1 MLAWR
6 RFPILGVL
14 ILGVSCGA
22 SYRGFSDYS
31 APERFTLGEASG
43 DPAIEELAERFYA
56 PTMDPAELRSEV
68 DSLLRRAPGDATL
81 NEMAAHLAELREDEN
96 AAWAHWLRAASDT
109 RSPLTAIYL
118 DRALTYDLTA
128 SQTNATIALLR
139 QMASEHP
146 EHEVRV
152 DATVRLIRY
161 LETYERFEEADELSS
176 GLDFIRD
183 WQLIGAFDNDQGRGF
198 HAVHPPEEAV
208 DFDAE
213 PRGVLL
219 PVRWR
224 PVDAID
230 RTGLVRLSE
239 MVSPDRWVVGYL
251 VTHVRSDTPRDVT
264 LRMSTPTGT
273 KVWLNGQLV
282 LSQERL
288 ARGATDNVVLP
299 VRLEAGWN
307 RLLVKSAQDAS
318 GAWTFGGRFTEL
330 DGSPL
335 TGLVYDADPHEPVEI
350 EAREA
355 PTNTSPLEEVL
366 ADVEP
371 ELRRELLVHHD
382 GARNGF
388 EGDALG
394 QARRLLEL
402 APEHPVVLYQAALT
416 HWTNDELGTAQDLL
430 NEGVARYPELAG
442 FLWQRGA
449 FYRERDRYDRALE
462 DLTRARELEPNARLA
477 AMELAGTYEDR
488 GWLEHE
494 CRALEEIV
502 QRWPDSGWALR
513 AHGYCL
519 QQRGYLPQAEERY
532 READAVEPGH
542 TWNLQRLAALARWRQ
557 DDDAAIRFVERLRPL
572 APWSTRHLL
581 TIADQLRFASRRD
594 ESRAMLNRAV
604 TRDPVWARPHQ
615 RLGTMAYEDGDEAS
629 ALEHWTF
636 ALERDPD
643 NGALADRIDALRDQ
657 GDDPDRQLM
666 PSDDE
671 IEAALAAATEM
682 ELDPGAHTVLV
693 LDDEVTTVQQDGSA
707 TRRITQVS
715 LAVTTDGR
723 DELIQNRVPRSA
735 RILQAFSVGPG
746 GERQEA
752 SSIRNGVVRF
762 RGLETGSRIALQ
774 YVYHSAPPAFLPN
787 HFVSSWVFQ
796 GVHRQLGQARWVV
809 QLPAGRELAMH
820 VQGPIEHE
828 VSRQGEH
835 DVHVFTGAGVPP
847 LVPEPAMPPLRN
859 TIASVTLSTLTDW
872 GEYVEWERALLSEV
886 FESNQQLRA
895 LARQLTEGASTPR
908 ERFDRLYRY
917 VSQEIRYQQDYEDTI
932 AGVRPHSCPVVL
944 ERGYGDCKDKAVLM
958 ILLGREVGLDI
969 DFAVLRTR
977 GAGEVH
983 RDVPNQ
989 QFNHA
994 IIYVPQQDGIDE
1006 GFFMDPTT
1014 DALDMGNL
1022 RPDDQGAT
1030 ALVLDPDD
1038 GEWAFHEIPFQGP
1051 DMSYFRCDV
1060 GVEVSSAEAASA
1072 QAECRIRGQ
1081 IASTFRRVMR
1091 NEERAGQL
1099 RQNVAHSIFPGSAVT
1114 DASTEHVEDIDHP
1127 LEMRLTLDASPAL
1140 QPQGEERRLRVPS
1153 PFNLGRVTRLESRR
1167 LPLRLGVPDSARWEI
1182 RFSAPAGGRIVRTPD
1197 DFTVEHPCFSVSRQ
1211 SRTRGRTATV
1221 TIDYTRTCTD
1231 VAPEDYPELRRQ
1243 AQRAANQLQAEVV
1256 IRP

>member
-1 MLAWR
+1 MKTPRRLSILLA
-6 RFPILGVL
+6 L
-14 ILGVSCGA
+14 ILGTSCGA
-22 SYRGFSDYS
+22 SYRGFSSYQ
-31 APERFTLGEASG
+31 ATQRFALGEASS
-43 DPAIEELAERFYA
+43 DPAIAELAERFYA
-56 PTMDPAELRSEV
+56 PSMDPAAMRTEV
-68 DSLLRRAPGDATL
+68 DALLASAPHDATL
-81 NEMAAHLAELREDEN
+81 NEMAAHLAELREDDR
-96 AAWAHWLRAASDT
+96 AAWAHWMQAAADT
-109 RSPLTAIYL
+109 NTPLGAIYL

-139 QMASEHP
+139 RMASEHP
-146 EHEVRV
+146 EPELRV
-152 DATVRLIRY
+152 DATVRLIRF
-161 LETYERFEEADELSS
+161 LETYEGFEEADRLSA

-198 HAVHPPEEAV
+198 HAVHPPEEAI
-208 DFDAE
+208 DFEAE

-224 PVDAID
+224 PVESID

-239 MVSPDRWVVGYL
+239 MASPDRWVVGYL
-251 VTHVRSDTPRDVT
+251 VTHVHSEEARDVT
-264 LRMSTPTGT
+264 LRVSTPTGT

-307 RLLVKSAQDAS
+307 RLLVKSAQDDT
-318 GAWTFGGRFTEL
+318 GAWTFGARFTEL
-330 DGSPL
+330 DGSAL
-335 TGLVYDADPHEPVEI
+335 GGVRYDAQPHEPVEV
-350 EAREA
+350 AAHEA
-355 PTNTSPLEEVL
+355 PNNASPLAEVLEEV
-366 ADVEP
+366 EP
-371 ELRRELLVHHD
+371 ALRRALLVHHD
-382 GARNGF
+382 GARNGY

-394 QARRLLEL
+394 QARSLLEL
-402 APEHPVVLYQAALT
+402 APEHPVVLYQTAIT
-416 HWTNDELGTAQDLL
+416 HWTNDELGQTQDLL
-430 NEGVARYPELAG
+430 NEGVSRYPELAG
-442 FLWQRGA
+442 FYWQRGA

-462 DLTRARELEPNARLA
+462 DLTQAGQLEPNARLA
-477 AMELAGTYEDR
+477 AMELAGTFEDR
-488 GWLEHE
+488 GWREHQ
-494 CRALEEIV
+494 CRALADVVE
-502 QRWPDSGWALR
+502 RWPDSGWALR

-532 READAVEPGH
+532 RQADAVEPGH
-542 TWNLQRLAALARWRQ
+542 AWNLQRLAALARWRQ

-572 APWSTRHLL
+572 APWSTSHLL

-594 ESRAMLNRAV
+594 ASRAVLNEAV
-604 TRDPVWARPHQ
+604 SRDPVWARPHQ
-615 RLGTMAYEDGDEAS
+615 RLGTMAYEEGDEAA
-629 ALEHWTF
+629 ALEHWGF

-643 NGALADRIDALRDQ
+643 NGQLADRIDALRDDE
-657 GDDPDRQLM
+657 DDPDRQLM
-666 PSDDE
+666 PSDAQ
-671 IEAALAAATEM
+671 IEAALVAATEM
-682 ELDPGAHTVLV
+682 EIDPGAHTVLV

-715 LAVTTDGR
+715 LAITTDGR

-735 RILQAFSVGPG
+735 RILQAFSVGAG
-746 GERQEA
+746 GARQEA

-762 RGLETGSRIALQ
+762 RGLETGSRVVLQ
-774 YVYHSAPPAFLPN
+774 YVYHSPPPAFLPN
-787 HFVSSWVFQ
+787 HFVSSWIFQ
-796 GVHRQLGQARWVV
+796 GVHRQLGEARWVV
-809 QLPAGRELAMH
+809 QVPAGRELAMH
-820 VQGPIEHE
+820 VQGPVQHE

-886 FESNQQLRA
+886 FESNPQLRA
-895 LARQLTEGASTPR
+895 LASRLTEGASTPR

-969 DFAVLRTR
+969 RFTVLRTR
-977 GAGEVH
+977 GAGEVQ

-994 IIYVPQQDGIDE
+994 IIYVPQQEGIEE

-1030 ALVLDPDD
+1030 ALVMNPDD

-1051 DMSYFRCDV
+1051 ELSYFRCDV
-1060 GVEVSSAEAASA
+1060 GVDVTGAEAATA
-1072 QAECRIRGQ
+1072 QADCRIRGQ

-1114 DASTEHVEDIDHP
+1114 EASTEHVESIDHP

-1197 DFTVEHPCFSVSRQ
+1197 DFTVEHPCFRVSRQ

-1231 VAPEDYPELRRQ
+1231 VSPEDYPELRRQ
-1243 AQRAANQLQAEVV
+1243 AQRAQNQLQAEVV